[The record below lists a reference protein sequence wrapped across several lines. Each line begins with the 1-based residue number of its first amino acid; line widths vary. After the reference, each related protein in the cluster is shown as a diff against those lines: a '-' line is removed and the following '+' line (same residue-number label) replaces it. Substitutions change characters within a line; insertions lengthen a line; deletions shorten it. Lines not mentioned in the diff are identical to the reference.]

1 MLRAFR
7 RWAIRVA
14 VSRAELQDAAA
25 RLERG
30 LIDANLGGNLY
41 KQRIA
46 LPGPGR
52 SGGARAIIAT
62 RFAGIVVFLY
72 GFEKNE
78 RESVTEREIE
88 LYRGIARELLAM
100 NENQTACALAEGVL
114 WEVTDEPDHR

>member
-1 MLRAFR
+1 MLREFR

-46 LPGPGR
+46 LPGRGR

-114 WEVTDEPDHR
+114 WEVTDEPDRR

>member
-46 LPGPGR
+46 LPGRGR

-62 RFAGIVVFLY
+62 RFAGIAVFLY

>member
-30 LIDANLGGNLY
+30 LIDANLRGNLY

-46 LPGPGR
+46 LPGRGR

>member
-1 MLRAFR
+1 MRA
-7 RWAIRVA
+7 
-14 VSRAELQDAAA
+14 SKKQP
-25 RLERG
+25 RL
-30 LIDANLGGNLY
+30 
-41 KQRIA
+41 
-46 LPGPGR
+46 

-62 RFAGIVVFLY
+62 RFAGIAVFLY

>member
-14 VSRAELQDAAA
+14 VSRAELQDVAA

-46 LPGPGR
+46 LPGRGR

>member
-30 LIDANLGGNLY
+30 LIDANLGGNLH

-46 LPGPGR
+46 LPGRGR

-114 WEVTDEPDHR
+114 WEVTDEPDRR

>member
-46 LPGPGR
+46 LPGRGR
-52 SGGARAIIAT
+52 SGGPRAIIAT

-100 NENQTACALAEGVL
+100 NENQTACALAAGVL

>member
-46 LPGPGR
+46 LPGRGR

-114 WEVTDEPDHR
+114 WEVTDEPDRR